1 MLALLSMA
9 AEKLTPMMRQYLE
22 IRGTLPKNT
31 MLLFRLGDF
40 YEMFDE
46 DAELGSKVLGITLTK
61 RHNQLMAGI
70 PYHAGDTYIEKVLNA
85 GYKVAICEQTETPK
99 TGKLVKRAVVRI
111 LTPGTTLESNRLA
124 NKHNHF
130 LLGLS
135 SGKRSFSLSWL
146 DLSTGEFQ
154 IARETEAESLLPI
167 IYSLDPKEIVLPE
180 SLYDE
185 YHQSRC
191 EGGLRKLLEAVES
204 IPWTELPDYHFDS
217 SVGEKAVKEA
227 LGVMTLDGFGIAP
240 QNEGL
245 GVAGALVYY
254 ASEMLC
260 AAPKNLFS
268 IREYNTKK
276 CLLIDPATQ
285 RNLEIFKASGGGRK
299 GSLLEAMDGTTTAA
313 GGRLLEQLLAEPPQS
328 IDEIERRQ
336 SIVEAFFHAHTL
348 SDDLTDDLSRIHD
361 IKRIL
366 GRVQNR
372 IRNPRELGGIRST
385 LEVLPSIRRTLEIFS
400 QEVVKGLAERIELF
414 EELKTHLDA
423 SLNDE
428 LPGNIQDGGVIR
440 AGFDEELD
448 RLRGLNSNNKSWI
461 SELEASE
468 RERSGIKNLKV
479 KFNGAFGYF
488 IEVTKANL
496 NLVPDNYIR
505 KQTMVNAERFYTEEL
520 KIKEREI
527 LHAEEMS
534 LAREE
539 MLFQALVEEISN
551 HSVRLTRTA
560 STLAEVDVFLG
571 WARLSQEWDYCKPQF
586 TREATVLEVE
596 AGRHPVIEQALR
608 DSPHGL
614 AGAHAFV
621 PNHCKLSATEEQI
634 ALITGPN
641 MAGKSTY
648 IRQNALIA
656 LMAHVGCWV
665 PATSCQLGLIDR
677 IFSRVGASD
686 ELARGNSTFMVE
698 MNETANILN
707 HATERSLVILDE
719 IGRGTSTYDGLS
731 IAWAVVEHLH
741 GTGGSGPMTLFAT
754 HYHEL
759 TQLEK
764 SQDRLKNLCV
774 AVKEWNE
781 EIIFVRQVIDGAADR
796 SYGIQV
802 ARLAGLPPSVIKRA
816 QYLLEHLESDGNNSK
831 SEPVEPH
838 HKHAEPVVKK
848 KKVPTNQL
856 SLFGDS

>member
-1 MLALLSMA
+1 
-9 AEKLTPMMRQYLE
+9 
-22 IRGTLPKNT
+22 

-40 YEMFDE
+40 YEMFEE

-61 RHNQLMAGI
+61 RHNTLMAGI
-70 PYHAGDTYIEKVLNA
+70 PYHAGETYIEKILKA
-85 GYKVAICEQTETPK
+85 GYKVAICEQTETAK
-99 TGKLVKRAVVRI
+99 TGKLVNRAVVRI
-111 LTPGTTLESNRLA
+111 LTPGTTLESNRLS

-130 LLGLS
+130 LLGIS
-135 SGKRSFSLSWL
+135 EGKRSYSLAWL

-154 IARETEAESLLPI
+154 IAQESHVENLLPI
-167 IYSLDPKEIVLPE
+167 VHSLAPKEIVLPE
-180 SLYDE
+180 SLYE
-185 YHQSRC
+185 QFHESKC
-191 EGGLRKLLEAVES
+191 EGEFLELLQSVEA
-204 IPWTELPDYHFDS
+204 IPWTEIPDYHFDTL
-217 SVGEKAVKEA
+217 VGEKAVKEA
-227 LGVMTLDGFGIAP
+227 LGVMTLDGFGIS
-240 QNEGL
+240 NKHEGL

-254 ASEMLC
+254 ATEMLC

-276 CLLIDPATQ
+276 CLLVDPATQ
-285 RNLEIFKASGGGRK
+285 RNLEIFRASLGGRK
-299 GSLLEAMDGTTTAA
+299 GSLIEAMDATTTAA
-313 GGRLLEQLLAEPPQS
+313 GGRLLEQMLSEPPQD
-328 IDEIERRQ
+328 IEEIERRQ
-336 SIVEAFFHAHTL
+336 SVVEAFFHAHTL
-348 SDDLTDDLSRIHD
+348 TDDLVGDLGRVYD

-372 IRNPRELGGIRST
+372 IRNPRELGGIRAT

-400 QEVVKGLAERIELF
+400 QEAVLALAQRIELF
-414 EELKTHLDA
+414 EELRDHLNKA
-423 SLNDE
+423 LNDE

-440 AGFDEELD
+440 TGYDDELD
-448 RLRGLNSNNKSWI
+448 RLRSLNTNNKTWI

-468 RERSGIKNLKV
+468 RERTGIKNLKV

-496 NLVPDNYIR
+496 ELVPEDYVR
-505 KQTMVNAERFYTEEL
+505 KQTMVNAERFNTQEL
-520 KIKEREI
+520 KLKEREI

-534 LAREE
+534 LSREE
-539 MLFQALVEEISN
+539 LLFNELVEEISN

-560 STLAEVDVFLG
+560 TSLAEVDVYLG
-571 WARLSQEWDYCKPQF
+571 WAQLSKEWDYCKPQF
-586 TREATVLEVE
+586 IRGETVLEVE

-614 AGAHAFV
+614 AGAHSFV
-621 PNHCKLSATEEQI
+621 PNHCKLSAKVDQV

-665 PATSCQLGLIDR
+665 PASSCQLGLIDR

-707 HATERSLVILDE
+707 HATDRSLVILDE

-741 GTGGSGPMTLFAT
+741 GEGEMGPMTLFAT

-759 TQLEK
+759 TQLDQ
-764 SQDRLKNLCV
+764 SLQRLKNLCV

-781 EIIFVRQVIDGAADR
+781 EIIFVRQVIEGAADR

-802 ARLAGLPPSVIKRA
+802 ARLAGLPPTVIKRA
-816 QYLLEHLESDGNNSK
+816 QYILERLESDAEGSK
-831 SEPVEPH
+831 SEAPEPPK
-838 HKHAEPVVKK
+838 KHREPVVKK
-848 KKVPTNQL
+848 SKTPLNQL
-856 SLFGDS
+856 SLFDEG

>member
-1 MLALLSMA
+1 MA

-40 YEMFDE
+40 YEMFGE

-70 PYHAGDTYIEKVLNA
+70 PYHAGDTYIEKVLKA

-99 TGKLVKRAVVRI
+99 TGKLVKRAIVRI

-130 LLGLS
+130 LLGIS
-135 SGKRSFSLSWL
+135 VGKKQFSLAWL

-154 IARETEAESLLPI
+154 VAKESEAESLLPI
-167 IYSLDPKEIVLPE
+167 IYSLDPKEIILPE
-180 SLYDE
+180 SLYEDF
-185 YHQSRC
+185 HDAKIDGSV
-191 EGGLRKLLEAVES
+191 RKLLEAVEA
-204 IPWTELPDYHFDS
+204 IPWTEIPDYHFDT
-217 SVGEKAVKEA
+217 SVGGKAVMEA
-227 LGVMTLDGFGIAP
+227 LGVMTLDGFGIASGH
-240 QNEGL
+240 EAL

-268 IREYNTKK
+268 IREYNTRK

-299 GSLLEAMDGTTTAA
+299 GSLMEAMDATTTAA
-313 GGRLLEQLLAEPPQS
+313 GGRLLEQMLAEPPQD
-328 IDEIERRQ
+328 IEEIERRQ
-336 SIVEAFFHAHTL
+336 SIVEAFYHAHTL
-348 SDDLTDDLSRIHD
+348 SDDLTDDLARIHD

-372 IRNPRELGGIRST
+372 IRNPRELGGIRNT

-414 EELKTHLDA
+414 GELRDHLNSA
-423 SLNDE
+423 LNEE
-428 LPGNIQDGGVIR
+428 LPGNVQDGGVIR
-440 AGFDEELD
+440 PGYDEELD

-461 SELEASE
+461 SELETTE
-468 RERSGIKNLKV
+468 RERTGIKNLKV

-496 NLVPDNYIR
+496 SLVPENYIR

-539 MLFQALVEEISN
+539 TLFNGLVEEISM

-560 STLAEVDVFLG
+560 GTLAEVDVFLG
-571 WARLSQEWDYCKPQF
+571 WSRLSQEWDYCKPQF
-586 TREATVLEVE
+586 VKEQTVLEVE

-608 DSPHGL
+608 ASPHGL

-621 PNHCKLSATEEQI
+621 PNHCKLSACEDQI

-665 PATSCQLGLIDR
+665 PASSCRLGLVDR

-707 HATERSLVILDE
+707 HATESSLVILDE

-741 GTGGSGPMTLFAT
+741 GEGDRGPMTLFAT

-759 TQLEK
+759 THLEQ
-764 SQDRLKNLCV
+764 SLNRLKNLCV

-781 EIIFVRQVIDGAADR
+781 EIIFVRQVIEGAADR

-816 QYLLEHLESDGNNSK
+816 QYLLEHLESEGNSDK
-831 SEPVEPH
+831 SGPVEPH
-838 HKHAEPVVKK
+838 EKHPQPVAKK
-848 KKVPTNQL
+848 KKIPTNQL

>member
-1 MLALLSMA
+1 MA
-9 AEKLTPMMRQYLE
+9 AENLTPMMRQYLE

-40 YEMFDE
+40 YEMFGE

-70 PYHAGDTYIEKVLNA
+70 PYHAGDTYIEKVLKA

-99 TGKLVKRAVVRI
+99 TGKLVRRAIVRI

-124 NKHNHF
+124 NKQNHF

-135 SGKRSFSLSWL
+135 AGKRNYALAWL

-154 IARETEAESLLPI
+154 IAREEHAGDLLPI
-167 IYSLDPKEIVLPE
+167 LHSLAPKEIVLPE
-180 SLYDE
+180 SIHDD
-185 YHQSRC
+185 YHDSKC
-191 EGGLRKLLEAVES
+191 EEGLLQLLQPLES
-204 IPWTELPDYHFDS
+204 IPWTEIPDYHFDAL
-217 SVGEKAVKEA
+217 VGEKAVKEA
-227 LGVMTLDGFGIAP
+227 LGVMTLDGFGISSRH
-240 QNEGL
+240 EGL

-260 AAPKNLFS
+260 SPPKNLFS
-268 IREYNTKK
+268 IREYNTRQ
-276 CLLIDPATQ
+276 CLLVDPATQ
-285 RNLEIFKASGGGRK
+285 RNLEIFRASGGGRK
-299 GSLLEAMDGTTTAA
+299 GSLLDAMDATSTAA
-313 GGRLLEQLLAEPPQS
+313 GGRLLEQMLGEPPQE
-328 IDEIERRQ
+328 IEEIERRQ
-336 SIVEAFFHAHTL
+336 SVVEAFFHAHTL
-348 SDDLTDDLSRIHD
+348 TDDLSDDLSRIHD

-372 IRNPRELGGIRST
+372 IRNPRELGGIRAT

-400 QEVVKGLAERIELF
+400 QKEVLELAERIELF
-414 EELKTHLDA
+414 ETLRDHLDTA
-423 SLNDE
+423 LNDE

-440 AGFDEELD
+440 AGFDKELD
-448 RLRGLNSNNKSWI
+448 RLRSLNSNNKSWI
-461 SELEASE
+461 SELESSE
-468 RERSGIKNLKV
+468 RERTGIKNLKV

-496 NLVPDNYIR
+496 DSVPDNYIR
-505 KQTMVNAERFYTEEL
+505 KQTMVNAERFSTEEL
-520 KIKEREI
+520 KLKEREI

-539 MLFQALVEEISN
+539 TLFNELVEEISGY
-551 HSVRLTRTA
+551 SVRLTRTA
-560 STLAEVDVFLG
+560 TSLAEVDVYLG
-571 WARLSQEWDYCKPQF
+571 WSRLSREWDYCKPQF
-586 TREATVLEVE
+586 VKDASLLEVE

-614 AGAHAFV
+614 AGAHSFV
-621 PNHCKLSATEEQI
+621 PNHCKLTAEGEQI

-665 PATSCQLGLIDR
+665 PAASCQLGLIDR

-707 HATERSLVILDE
+707 HATEKSLVILDE

-741 GTGGSGPMTLFAT
+741 GTGASGPMTLFAT

-764 SQDRLKNLCV
+764 SLARLKNLCV

-781 EIIFVRQVIDGAADR
+781 EIIFVRQVIEGAADR

-816 QYLLEHLESDGNNSK
+816 QYLLEHLESDGGGNRTEVP
-831 SEPVEPH
+831 EPEKPTPEPM
-838 HKHAEPVVKK
+838 VKK
-848 KKVPTNQL
+848 KKQPGNQL